1 MDVPASRTGRSKQC
15 IVTAA
20 WADRHT
26 HSAWLSEF
34 SQSVMSTGHPLF
46 CFTLYGILT
55 FYFSLENRKNCRS
68 EKIML
73 SCRVAATYVSHFP
86 QDSRVCPLGSM
97 VFLSWLFLWTLWRER
112 LRFCCSEGEVG
123 SAPGLECKAAV
134 WTTRN
139 LQCYNPG
146 WRVADYPVDWR
157 DYLHIRVSVQV
168 PTLLMTELPGNV

>member
-1 MDVPASRTGRSKQC
+1 
-15 IVTAA
+15 
-20 WADRHT
+20 
-26 HSAWLSEF
+26 
-34 SQSVMSTGHPLF
+34 MSTGHPLF
-46 CFTLYGILT
+46 CFTLYGIVT

-68 EKIML
+68 EKILL

-139 LQCYNPG
+139 LQCYTQGGGWLITRWIGGITYTSECLFKSLLCLWPSFLAMCNMEADGDNSRAWVSAAHAGNPDG
-146 WRVADYPVDWR
+146 VLDSW
-157 DYLHIRVSVQV
+157 L
-168 PTLLMTELPGNV
+168 